1 MTNSDN
7 KSIRSY
13 TQEDIQQILH
23 LAIARQ
29 ADDQNKEFSYE
40 QLLEIADELQIPPDS
55 LKLAERDWLTQQGE
69 AQRRLAFDAHRQ
81 KQFKKR
87 LGNYAMI
94 NSFFLLI
101 DFIGGWTIS
110 WSLYPLSI
118 FILAAGIEGWNTFS
132 HKGEEY
138 EAAFQRWN
146 RKHQLKKSFSN
157 LINRFLKAVS

>member
-13 TQEDIQQILH
+13 TQDDIQQILH

-55 LKLAERDWLTQQGE
+55 LKLAERDWLVQQGD
-69 AQRRLAFDAHRQ
+69 AQRRLAFDAFRQ
-81 KQFKKR
+81 KRFRKR

-94 NSFFLLI
+94 NSFLLLI

-110 WSLYPLSI
+110 WSLYPLCI
-118 FILAAGIEGWNTFS
+118 LILAAGLEGWNTFNS
-132 HKGEEY
+132 KGEDY
-138 EAAFQRWN
+138 EIAFQRWN
-146 RKHQLKKSFSN
+146 RTHQFKKTFSN
-157 LINRFLKAVS
+157 LINRFLKAVN